1 MLTVSHD
8 PVVVELNLLAGR
20 VVCPDC
26 GGRLRPW
33 GWARDRVI
41 RDGLGTDWVGRRLRP
56 RRSRCTACRGTHV
69 LLEVRLA
76 ARRADA
82 AEVIAAAVEA
92 KTVLGWGHRKIAA
105 GCGRP
110 ASTVRGWLRAFA
122 VSAGAICERFTGLL
136 VRDAP
141 DPVVLWCCGA
151 VVLWPKPTGTAW
163 GEALS
168 VLLAYAE
175 GLARRFAATVTVTW
189 IQAGIATTN
198 GRLFYSSWWAGAPN
212 TNRPLRPGVVGGKGG
227 RSACHIPV
235 MGVFPV

>member
-1 MLTVSHD
+1 
-8 PVVVELNLLAGR
+8 
-20 VVCPDC
+20 
-26 GGRLRPW
+26 
-33 GWARDRVI
+33 
-41 RDGLGTDWVGRRLRP
+41 
-56 RRSRCTACRGTHV
+56 V

-92 KTVLGWGHRKIAA
+92 KTALGWGHRKIAA
-105 GCGRP
+105 SCGRP

-122 VSAGAICERFTGLL
+122 TSGGAIGERFTGLL

-141 DPVVLWCCGA
+141 DA
-151 VVLWPKPTGTAW
+151 VVLWPKPAGFAG
-163 GEALS
+163 GETLS
-168 VLLAYAE
+168 VLMAYAE

-198 GRLFYSSWWAGAPN
+198 GRLFCSSWWAAGPN
-212 TNRPLRPGVVGGKGG
+212 TNWPLRGALVGGKGG

-235 MGVFPV
+235 IGVFTV

>member
-8 PVVVELNLLAGR
+8 SVVVELDLLVGR
-20 VVCPDC
+20 VACPDC

-33 GWARDRVI
+33 GWARARVI
-41 RDGLGTDWVGRRLRP
+41 RVGVGTERVDRWLRP
-56 RRSRCTACRGTHV
+56 RRSRCTLCLGTHV

-76 ARRADA
+76 VRRADA
-82 AEVIAAAVEA
+82 AEVIAAAIEA

-110 ASTVRGWLRAFA
+110 VSTVRGWLRAF
-122 VSAGAICERFTGLL
+122 VGSAAMIGDRFTSLL

-141 DPVVLWCCGA
+141 DA
-151 VVLWPKPTGTAW
+151 VVLWPKPAGSAG

-168 VLLAYAE
+168 AVMAYAD
-175 GLARRFAATVTVTW
+175 GLGRRFAATVTVTW

-198 GRLFYSSWWAGAPN
+198 GRLFCSSWWAGAAN
-212 TNRPLRPGVVGGKGG
+212 TNQPLRPGVVGGKGG

-235 MGVFPV
+235 IGVFTV

>member
-8 PVVVELNLLAGR
+8 SVVVELDLRVGR

-41 RDGLGTDWVGRRLRP
+41 REGLGTDWAGRRLRP
-56 RRSRCTACRGTHV
+56 RRSRCTVCQGTHV

-76 ARRADA
+76 VRRADT
-82 AEVIAAAVEA
+82 AEMIAAAIEA
-92 KTVLGWGHRKIAA
+92 KTALGWGHRKIAA

-110 ASTVRGWLRAFA
+110 VSTVRGWLRAFGA
-122 VSAGAICERFTGLL
+122 SAASIGDRFTGLL

-141 DPVVLWCCGA
+141 DA
-151 VVLWPKPTGTAW
+151 VVLWPKPAGTAR

-168 VLLAYAE
+168 ALMAYAV

-198 GRLFYSSWWAGAPN
+198 GRLFCLSWWAAGPN
-212 TNRPLRPGVVGGKGG
+212 TNRPLRKGVVGGKGG

-235 MGVFPV
+235 VGVFTV

>member
-1 MLTVSHD
+1 MLTVSD
-8 PVVVELNLLAGR
+8 DVSSVELDLTAGR
-20 VVCPDC
+20 VACPGC

-33 GWARDRVI
+33 GWARPRVI
-41 RDGLGTDWVGRRLRP
+41 REGLATDLASRRLRP
-56 RRSRCTACRGTHV
+56 RRSRCVTCQGTHV

-82 AEVIAAAVEA
+82 ADVIAAAIEA
-92 KTVLGWGHRKIAA
+92 KTALGWGHRRIAD

-110 ASTVRGWLRAFA
+110 VSTVRGWLRAFRS
-122 VSAGAICERFTGLL
+122 SAAQISDWFTGLL

-141 DPVVLWCCGA
+141 DA
-151 VVLWPKPTGTAW
+151 VVLWPKPAGTAP

-168 VLLAYAE
+168 ALMAYAD

-189 IQAGIATTN
+189 VQAGIATSN
-198 GRLFYSSWWAGAPN
+198 GRLFCSSWWEASPN

-227 RSACHIPV
+227 RSACHTPV
-235 MGVFPV
+235 MGGFTV